1 MSAGEH
7 RKFEVTVQVSCHQGT
22 KTPRETFEKRP
33 LLSPAIGGMSDSNF
47 NPQNTQCIPPVK
59 IFVFLELES
68 RFSGKHFSKVS
79 KIIEYY
85 CSTIFLQYILFFQ
98 IRV

>member
-47 NPQNTQCIPPVK
+47 ARSEALALSSK
-59 IFVFLELES
+59 YS
-68 RFSGKHFSKVS
+68 MYSSG
-79 KIIEYY
+79 
-85 CSTIFLQYILFFQ
+85 
-98 IRV
+98 